1 MPVYLV
7 YPIGQ
12 ICVVEVAARTS
23 RKGIELN
30 EDCVG
35 GWRRDVF
42 FFLTGAH
49 WTSIPLL
56 QLAEG
61 DRRGAAPFGFKSAG
75 LV

>member
-30 EDCVG
+30 EDRVAICVG
-35 GWRRDVF
+35 RRTTTLVVGTPNSGVA
-42 FFLTGAH
+42 LEQAECHGAG
-49 WTSIPLL
+49 SC
-56 QLAEG
+56 
-61 DRRGAAPFGFKSAG
+61 GAID
-75 LV
+75 